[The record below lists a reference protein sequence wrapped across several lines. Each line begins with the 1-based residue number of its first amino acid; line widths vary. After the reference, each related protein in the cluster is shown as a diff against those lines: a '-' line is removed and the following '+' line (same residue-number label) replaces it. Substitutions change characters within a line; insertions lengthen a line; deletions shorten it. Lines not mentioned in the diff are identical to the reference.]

1 MEKDTKKYHLD
12 KDELWDEVKVYYDTD
27 VISEK
32 LGEMLT
38 ILAKKLMSS
47 RSFSGYV
54 YNDEMTANSIYT
66 MIKALHNK
74 KVDLWSQKK
83 ERVLNKSALSG
94 YKLPE
99 NFVLDENE
107 IIVVTPSSEGRKN
120 LKFQIYSL
128 VENEVFIFDE
138 DEDEEEEHVDCE
150 RCVYEPKNTKIY
162 TFEIEDGSRVEA
174 HFLRRLEKEIK
185 GQKYV
190 RRFVFDKEG
199 NEVIVKRN
207 LFGYFT
213 AIGKNE
219 ARGKIKK
226 EDRQKHAISSYQ
238 EEEFT
243 KFLSDN
249 PEMTPQR
256 VDDDTYEDFFE

>member
-1 MEKDTKKYHLD
+1 MEKDKKNYHLD
-12 KDELWDEVKVYYDTD
+12 KDELWDQVKLYHDTD

-54 YNDEMTANSIYT
+54 YNDEMTANSILT

-74 KVDLWSQKK
+74 KADLWSQKK
-83 ERVLNKSALSG
+83 ERVLNKSAFLG
-94 YKLPE
+94 YRLPE
-99 NFVLDENE
+99 NFALEKDE
-107 IIVVTPSSEGRKN
+107 IVVVTPKSEGREI
-120 LKFQIYSL
+120 LKFQVYVKI
-128 VENEVFIFDE
+128 ENEFFIFNDDE
-138 DEDEEEEHVDCE
+138 IEEYADCE
-150 RCVYEPKNTKIY
+150 SCVYEPKNTKIY
-162 TFEIEDGSRVEA
+162 TFDNVEGSKINA
-174 HFLRRLEKEIK
+174 HFLRRLEKEVN

-190 RRFVFDKEG
+190 RRFVFDKDGEQ
-199 NEVIVKRN
+199 VIVKRN

-219 ARGKIKK
+219 AKGRIKK
-226 EDRQKHAISSYQ
+226 EDRQKHALSAYQ
-238 EEEFT
+238 EEVFT

-249 PEMTPQR
+249 PEMAPQR
-256 VDDDTYEDFFE
+256 VDDDTYDDFKN